1 MIYDFFKNEMRN
13 VFRKHFNKY
22 GEILSMNSVVKQVYM
37 AIRELIL
44 FKTMCEIFILLYLWF
59 RHLDEWCSYF
69 SAIIVSAAIRKQ
81 PMKKSHWWPGSV
93 LNKMTVYM
101 FWKKNYYRFE
111 FHIAIQWILVTNGC
125 LSLSLLNGIIAYL
138 NSANEFPNICT
149 YGISL
154 PT

>member
-59 RHLDEWCSYF
+59 STWMNGAHTL
-69 SAIIVSAAIRKQ
+69 
-81 PMKKSHWWPGSV
+81 V
-93 LNKMTVYM
+93 L
-101 FWKKNYYRFE
+101 
-111 FHIAIQWILVTNGC
+111 
-125 LSLSLLNGIIAYL
+125 
-138 NSANEFPNICT
+138 
-149 YGISL
+149 
-154 PT
+154 